1 MGGVHRHPKITRQ
14 ASGHLRSHL
23 AAVRSADICCPT
35 APSQGMSLSL
45 GQLRGDVGLSAG
57 RLADKHSFCFQ
68 NGFAVVR
75 PPGHHA
81 DHSTAM

>member
-1 MGGVHRHPKITRQ
+1 MQPV
-14 ASGHLRSHL
+14 SHGSC
-23 AAVRSADICCPT
+23 VEGDVWT
-35 APSQGMSLSL
+35 SQGGTVLLVPFNPWRKRL
-45 GQLRGDVGLSAG
+45 GVRNRLRQVWTEKGLLN
-57 RLADKHSFCFQ
+57 RYLLLLPFQ